1 MSRWLCIVP
10 LVLTSSVAC
19 LGGEP
24 DPAISAAQGTIVK
37 IERDRIILQL
47 PAASGKSPTRLT
59 LAITGTSRLSAM
71 KSSDRAGQSVITQH
85 PMEFKDLRVQEP
97 ITVIYAADSS
107 GAVLLSAVVRP
118 APVERAA
125 GDSSPSGKFA
135 GVPAKVATVLRYI
148 DEHERAPEGYEGG
161 RTFHNYGTNGEEALP
176 RRDSRSKSISYREW
190 DVNPKIAGRN
200 RGPERL
206 VTGSDGSAYFTSDHY
221 RTFIKIR

>member
-1 MSRWLCIVP
+1 M
-10 LVLTSSVAC
+10 
-19 LGGEP
+19 
-24 DPAISAAQGTIVK
+24 AQGTVAK
-37 IERDRIILQL
+37 IERDRMILEL
-47 PAASGKSPTRLT
+47 PAADSKSRMRLT

-71 KSSDRAGQSVITQH
+71 KSSNRAGQPVITQH

-107 GAVLLSAVVRP
+107 GGVLLAGVVRM
-118 APVERAA
+118 ASADRAGA
-125 GDSSPSGKFA
+125 DSSPSGKSA
-135 GVPAKVATVLRYI
+135 GVPAKVGTVLRYI

-176 RRDSRSKSISYREW
+176 RRDSRGKSISYREW
-190 DVNPKIAGRN
+190 DVNPKIAGKN